1 MNILMEHCVTVHY
14 FANKVYIDRKVRCVK
29 LFQQQVR
36 LIWEHCAAVYDMVLG
51 FDLHMTPATCEVDVR
66 LMVIILAV

>member
-1 MNILMEHCVTVHY
+1 MEQCVMVHY
-14 FANKVYIDRKVRCVK
+14 FANKVYIDCKVRCVK

-36 LIWEHCAAVYDMVLG
+36 LIWENCAAVYDVVLG
-51 FDLHMTPATCEVDVR
+51 FDLHMSPAACEVDVT